1 MAFNFEQ
8 KIREFQL
15 AKRTLPAVIGNMAKR
30 HFVDSFRKGGF
41 TDITLDPWAKRKK
54 KDRSDRNTTR
64 TRAIL
69 VKNGHLRRSI
79 RVRVATFNLIE
90 IGAYNIPYAVFHNTG
105 VGKMPK
111 RQFIGESA
119 TLSRK
124 IKARI
129 NKEFKDI
136 LR

>member
-15 AKRTLPAVIGNMAKR
+15 SKRTLPAIIGNMAKR
-30 HFVDSFRKGGF
+30 HFVEGFRKGGF
-41 TDITLDPWAKRKK
+41 TDITFDPWAERKK
-54 KDRSDRNTTR
+54 KDRVDGNGTN

-79 RVRVATFNLIE
+79 RVRVATFSLIE

-105 VGKMPK
+105 AGKMPK

-119 TLSRK
+119 TLNRK